1 MMISKEVILPSQQN
15 SYSNYMLI
23 ILSLCL
29 CAAQHLF
36 SVQSYQL
43 LHSEKVTSGKGYSW
57 VPLIGPLHLLPFS
70 IWQSSVLCEPSF
82 RRGKVSLY
90 VSTPFGRKNNFQMV
104 SYSEMEA
111 EKYTCDTCCRFSSE
125 VLLLYCLIPVM

>member
-1 MMISKEVILPSQQN
+1 MMISNEVILPSQQN

-43 LHSEKVTSGKGYSW
+43 LHSEKVTAGKGYSW
-57 VPLIGPLHLLPFS
+57 VPLIGPLHLLLS
-70 IWQSSVLCEPSF
+70 
-82 RRGKVSLY
+82 
-90 VSTPFGRKNNFQMV
+90 PFGKAQFSV
-104 SYSEMEA
+104 SPHFEE
-111 EKYTCDTCCRFSSE
+111 ER
-125 VLLLYCLIPVM
+125 